1 MKIKSKKMAKNEEG
15 QVLVL
20 FVLALAALLG
30 FSALTID
37 IGSAYATKAHLQN
50 TVDAAAMAGA
60 QDMDLANKAIL
71 TAVDY
76 AGKNGINVP
85 NPLPIITSSPYVYT
99 DPATGDI
106 ITVTTPYLG
115 DSSKLEV
122 VCTTTVK
129 FSFAKILGISDG
141 EISARAVAQY
151 GIAASVPWIVPFVIP
166 QPIAFNYDNVY
177 VMRMYGGG
185 AYPSGYQYPND
196 YKTHSVYKNYP
207 ITGLP
212 TNIYVTARQV
222 ALKKEASTSSN
233 TVTTIANNKTVTYN
247 FAKRVGQYGNYITW
261 YNITYGSY
269 TGYIKAEDVKE
280 KTLDTPGNIYPYHFD
295 YMNVHIKNE
304 SSFNN
309 YIKWLENGYHDTFS
323 VDENMYYYAPS
334 SGGKASVDAFYKRTT
349 KDSNTDYKK
358 AKIGDAR
365 VILIPVVNTMLSRS
379 TRDGTPMKIIGFTA
393 FFIQSVHKNSYET
406 SFWFEGRFLED
417 LKVESSNITND
428 PNSDFGLRIMKL
440 IE

>member
-1 MKIKSKKMAKNEEG
+1 MKKNIKKINKNEDG

-20 FVLALAALLG
+20 FVLALAVLLG

-37 IGSAYATKAHLQN
+37 IGSAYATKANLQN

-60 QDMDLANKAIL
+60 QDMDVANNAML
-71 TAVDY
+71 TAVEY
-76 AGKNGINVP
+76 AGENGINIP

-99 DPATGDI
+99 DPISGDVI
-106 ITVTTPYLG
+106 SVTTPYQG
-115 DSSKLEV
+115 DSSKIEV

-129 FSFAKILGISDG
+129 FSFAKILGISEG

-151 GIAASVPWIVPFVIP
+151 GVAASVPWIVPFVIP
-166 QPIAFNYDNVY
+166 QPIEFNYDNVY

-185 AYPSGYQYPND
+185 AYPVGYQYPND

-207 ITGLP
+207 ITGTP
-212 TNIYVTARQV
+212 TNIYTTLKQV
-222 ALKKEASTSSN
+222 SLKKDASTTSN
-233 TVTTIANNKTVTYN
+233 TVTTIPINKAVTYN
-247 FAKRVGQYGNYITW
+247 FAKRVGTSGSEVTW
-261 YNITYGSY
+261 YNVTYSGY
-269 TGYIKAEDVKE
+269 TGYIKAIDVKE
-280 KTLDTPGNIYPYHFD
+280 KTLDSPGNIYPYHFD

-304 SSFNN
+304 SNFNN

-323 VDENMYYYAPS
+323 VDEDMYYYAPS
-334 SGGKASVDAFYKRTT
+334 SGGKASVDAFYKRIT
-349 KDSNTDYKK
+349 KDTNTDYTK

-365 VILIPVVNTMLSRS
+365 VILIPVVNTLLSRNTS
-379 TRDGTPMKIIGFTA
+379 DGTPMKIIGFTA
-393 FFIQSVHKNSYET
+393 FYLQAVHKNSYGT

-440 IE
+440 VE